1 MESMSLFQRL
11 GGASGISA
19 LVDDIVA
26 EHMENPVIRARF
38 QPYLDT
44 PDKLAVIKGH
54 TCAFLEA
61 GTGGPQQ
68 YSGRTMRDAH
78 RGMNISATEY
88 MAVLDDI
95 LAALRKHGTDEQTQ
109 RDVLAIAYSLKGD
122 IVHV

>member
-1 MESMSLFQRL
+1 MESTSLFQRL
-11 GGASGISA
+11 GGSPGISA

-38 QPYLDT
+38 QPYVDT
-44 PDKLAVIKGH
+44 PEKLSVIKGH

-61 GTGGPQQ
+61 GSGGPQQ
-68 YSGRTMRDAH
+68 YKGRTMRDAH

-95 LAALRKHGTDEQTQ
+95 LAALRRHGIDEQTQ

-122 IVHV
+122 IINV

>member
-1 MESMSLFQRL
+1 MDSVSLFQRL
-11 GGASGISA
+11 GGSSGISA

-44 PDKLAVIKGH
+44 PDRLSLIKSH

-68 YSGRTMRDAH
+68 YRGRTMRDAH
-78 RGMNISATEY
+78 RGMNISAGEY

-95 LAALRKHGTDEQTQ
+95 LAALRRHGIDEHTQ
-109 RDVLAIAYSLKGD
+109 RDVLAIAYSLKDD